1 MNKQT
6 IITALLALVAM
17 AAGAQ
22 SLNKDV
28 ERLQYVYA
36 LKVVINDSV
45 WSGFADKQ
53 YDVPLLYYGDTCCYV
68 VNPME
73 KFLAKYPS
81 VLVHSGNDIQIY
93 QTEKVDDKPFHMH
106 VTFTDE
112 ESDIDYR
119 APIMR
124 CSSLEQTSRT
134 IPDVTSVNEWA
145 TMVMHE
151 YFHGFQFKNDGYL
164 DIYETITNA
173 VLPDTLTALAA
184 SHDWY
189 REGVTRENDLL
200 LKAIDTNDNEAS
212 RAYIQSFFKLRNE
225 RRERVKKELGID
237 IAALEQL
244 YETMEGSARY
254 IEYCLYRHFGN
265 FNLSDAKWLYTVGRK
280 YYYATGFNL
289 LRISDKLEID
299 YKYGIFKDVSTV
311 ERNLR
316 NAF

>member
-1 MNKQT
+1 MNKKT
-6 IITALLALVAM
+6 IITALIAIVAM
-17 AAGAQ
+17 SADAQ

-28 ERLQYVYA
+28 ERIQYVYA

-81 VLVHSGNDIQIY
+81 VLVHSGNDFQIY
-93 QTEKVDDKPFHMH
+93 HTKKVDDKPFHMH

-112 ESDIDYR
+112 EGDIDYR
-119 APIMR
+119 TPIMR
-124 CSSLEQTSRT
+124 CSSLEQTGKT

-164 DIYETITNA
+164 DIYEAITNA
-173 VLPDTLTALAA
+173 VLPDTLIALAA
-184 SHDWY
+184 CHDWY
-189 REGVTRENDLL
+189 RESITQENDLL
-200 LKAIDTNDNEAS
+200 LKAIDANDIEVS
-212 RAYIQSFFKLRNE
+212 RAYIQSFFELRNE
-225 RRERVKKELGID
+225 RRERVKKELCID
-237 IAALEQL
+237 IVALEQL

-289 LRISDKLEID
+289 LRLSDKLEID

-311 ERNLR
+311 EKNWV
-316 NAF
+316 